1 MKSYSIHVAKMNGDD
16 AIDAFKELARTFNG
30 ELSAGNTLLQFSGEM
45 GRGQIKKW
53 HLDAGLY
60 MRVWDLYL
68 AKPVELI
75 KEALPVYI
83 ANNGF
88 TLFCIQTP
96 GSVELKTASQ
106 PQAFNKLRERQF
118 ALVPDS
124 VNAGL
129 QLSSQQRVQLIEFS
143 ISAFWLKQQPGYIQV
158 AQYFNDGIMDDNG
171 MPVLTAPFAAKTS
184 QWAEKL
190 IDGLAMPSSDMLL
203 PLAGDMIKDF
213 LSTISREE
221 TDKTSSNIDLYYEK
235 VKEAEA
241 ILISHLQKSPPR
253 MSIIAKSVAL
263 SESTLKRYFK
273 LIYGKSVYEYYL
285 NRKMELARTLLI
297 QKTCS
302 INEMAEVMG
311 YEKVS
316 HFIEIFKKHHGCS
329 PGSIKKMQLEV
340 DALTS

>member
-1 MKSYSIHVAKMNGDD
+1 MKSYSIQVTKMNGDD
-16 AIDAFKELARTFNG
+16 AIDAFKELARTLNG

-88 TLFCIQTP
+88 SLFCIQTP
-96 GSVELKTASQ
+96 GSVELKTVNQ

-129 QLSSQQRVQLIEFS
+129 QLCSQQRVQLIEFS
-143 ISAFWLKQQPGYIQV
+143 ISTFWLKQQPGYIQV

-171 MPVLTAPFAAKTS
+171 MPVLTAAFAAKTS
-184 QWAEKL
+184 QWADKL
-190 IDGLAMPSSDMLL
+190 LDVLNDAETNADTLL
-203 PLAGDMIKDF
+203 PMAGTMIKDF
-213 LSTISREE
+213 LTTISREE
-221 TDKTSSNIDLYYEK
+221 IDKTSSNIDLYYEK

-253 MSIIAKSVAL
+253 MSMIAKSVAL

-273 LIYGKSVYEYYL
+273 LIFGKSVYEYYL
-285 NRKMELARTLLI
+285 NRKMELARNLLM
-297 QKTCS
+297 QKTYS

-329 PGSIKKMQLEV
+329 PGSIKKMQLEAV
-340 DALTS
+340 E